1 MTKKIKLN
9 AQTKSEPNGRAKK
22 IRNSGYIPAVVY
34 GSGITNT
41 AIKIKRHDFEQAF
54 ALAGESNLI
63 DLSID
68 DKEPVKVIIKE
79 VAKDNIKD
87 NIIHVDFYRVDMSK
101 KITTEIPLSFI
112 NESLAIKELGG
123 TLIKNIDSLEI
134 TCLPSDLVD
143 HIDVNLGQLQ
153 NFGDLIRIEDVKLP
167 AGMALVSRTNE
178 VIVSVTEATKEE
190 ELVKPAAAP
199 SEEAAG
205 KTEEPA
211 AAETESD
218 KDKEK

>member
-1 MTKKIKLN
+1 LVYT
-9 AQTKSEPNGRAKK
+9 PNVYTASIDIDGQV
-22 IRNSGYIPAVVY
+22 IPA
-34 GSGITNT
+34 ILQD
-41 AIKIKRHDFEQAF
+41 IQFH
-54 ALAGESNLI
+54 
-63 DLSID
+63 
-68 DKEPVKVIIKE
+68 PVS
-79 VAKDNIKD
+79 DS
-87 NIIHVDFYRVDMSK
+87 IIHVDFYRVDMSK